1 MMFALL
7 QEQHKMQLEAMAT
20 ANQKAMEA
28 MFEGIITIVGGQ
40 CKAVDKENTP
50 PATGN
55 TGKSTGRTKRNRKKC
70 THCGKHVF
78 HKPSDCYKLKANT
91 SKHWT
96 GWKSVKDTS
105 VASA

>member
-1 MMFALL
+1 M
-7 QEQHKMQLEAMAT
+7 

-28 MFEGIITIVGGQ
+28 MFEQINAIIGGQ

-50 PATGN
+50 PTTGN
-55 TGKSTGRTKRNRKKC
+55 MGKSTGGMKRNRKKC

-91 SKHWT
+91 SKRWT
-96 GWKSVKDTS
+96 GWKSVKDAGI
-105 VASA
+105 ASA